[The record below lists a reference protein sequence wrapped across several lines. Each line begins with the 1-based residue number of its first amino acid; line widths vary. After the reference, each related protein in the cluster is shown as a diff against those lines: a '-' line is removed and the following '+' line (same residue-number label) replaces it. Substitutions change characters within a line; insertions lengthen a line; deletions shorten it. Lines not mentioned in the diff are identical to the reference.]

1 MTRGHVM
8 ECSMDSDAQA
18 KTTSLTVCGMMG
30 CDEEAM
36 KGRLCGGG
44 PCECGFKICRE
55 CYSECGGKCPGC
67 KAPYKYVSDD
77 DEEEEDDVEGSEGED
92 QPLPLPSMAEF
103 KLDKRLSVVK
113 SFKTQ
118 NHPPDF
124 DHTRWLFETKGTY
137 GYGNAVWPKDGCGA
151 NGFEPPP
158 EFGEKARRPLTRKVG
173 VSAAI
178 ISPYRSVTS
187 NLKPFH
193 LFFSAFFLTFF
204 NILNCCNIFVVII
217 HIVDK
222 CGRCGQNCCQIVF

>member
-1 MTRGHVM
+1 M
-8 ECSMDSDAQA
+8 ESDAQA
-18 KTTSLTVCGMMG
+18 KTSSSVCGMKG
-30 CDEEAM
+30 CDEEAI
-36 KGRLCGGG
+36 KGRLCGG
-44 PCECGFKICRE
+44 PCECGFKICRDCYLE
-55 CYSECGGKCPGC
+55 CGGKNGGGKCPGC
-67 KAPYKYVSDD
+67 KEPYKYVSDD
-77 DEEEEDDVEGSEGED
+77 DEDDEEEDED